1 MTLMNSRKEKQMLYL
16 YTENDDGTVNYYSE
30 GSYDVLLS
38 YIKKHDLDDY
48 ALTKDTGCRYPFV
61 FVMER

>member
-1 MTLMNSRKEKQMLYL
+1 MLYL